1 MKILC
6 YTSIF
11 LAILGAFL
19 LAGSVSATAQ
29 IQVDSTNPSA
39 APQGTINLDVTIS
52 GNGFK
57 KGAKAQW
64 FVTGTTNPG
73 GVTVNSTTFKGSTQ
87 LTANITVATDA
98 AINGFDILVTNTDGR
113 TGKGTDKFA
122 VTQKGT
128 PIGCSTP
135 GTPSGFT
142 LVAELN
148 TVQPNGAA
156 SITSLRLGNAI
167 RVRPLDLNRDG
178 IVDTLVAFVTS
189 GQTGSEATYVFLL
202 DPATGLS
209 QANNPITGTAW
220 QNPLVLLTGAFSTV
234 AVAGD
239 VNGDGVPDFLML
251 NNLYLFVGSVSGAN
265 SLVPYTLSYTAYPVQ
280 APLGG
285 YSGFGAS
292 IAIGD
297 LDGGG
302 ADEIAVGAT
311 GGGKKNPVP
320 PVVFIYKFGP
330 GGLTNVQTIQEPN
343 SSAGGFGG
351 AIAIGNIDGNPGNDL
366 VVGAPAASTPN
377 GGAVYVYPAPVQQ
390 SSYFMLT
397 GPGPQFGEGLGIADV
412 NLDGYPD
419 LVVNTGDKFNGSDT
433 TAQTLIFAGNVRV
446 GTTYTNELLPAT
458 GLSYSWAAPNFD
470 VGNSLTGGAI
480 AVGTPNASI
489 GNSCSSIGGGVGA
502 LHLFNSP
509 FASSQQPNYV
519 FGPPTLVGS
528 SQFSFGYGVGL
539 APGYPFVLV
548 GAHLQDVG
556 TTSQAG
562 QVYVYKK
569 N

>member
-1 MKILC
+1 MLRC
-6 YTSIF
+6 ASVF

-19 LAGSVSATAQ
+19 LADSVSATAQ
-29 IQVDSTNPSA
+29 VQVDSTNPSA

-73 GVTVNSTTFKGSTQ
+73 GVTVNSTTFKGTTQ

-98 AINGFDILVTNTDGR
+98 VISGFDIVVTNTDGR

-122 VTQKGT
+122 VSQQGT
-128 PIGCSTP
+128 PIGCSTT

-156 SITSLRLGNAI
+156 LITSLRLGNAI

-189 GQTGSEATYVFLL
+189 GQTGSEGTYVFLL
-202 DPATGLS
+202 DPVTGLP
-209 QANNPITGTAW
+209 QATNPVTGAAW

-251 NNLYLFVGSVSGAN
+251 NSLYLFVGSVSGAN
-265 SLVPYTLSYTAYPVQ
+265 SPAPYTLSYTAYPVQ
-280 APLGG
+280 APPGG

-297 LDGGG
+297 LDGDG
-302 ADEIAVGAT
+302 ADEIAVGAA

-320 PVVFIYKFGP
+320 PVVFIYKFGA

-343 SSAGGFGG
+343 SSAAGFGG

-366 VVGAPAASTPN
+366 VVGAPGASTPN
-377 GGAVYVYPAPVQQ
+377 GGAAYVYPALVQQ

-412 NLDGYPD
+412 NLDGFPD
-419 LVVNTGDKFNGSDT
+419 LVVNTGAQFSGSDT
-433 TAQTLIFAGNVRV
+433 TAKSLIFAGNVHP
-446 GTTYTNELLPAT
+446 GATYTNQLLPGT
-458 GLSYSWAAPNFD
+458 GLSYSWAAPNSD
-470 VGNSLTGGAI
+470 VGNMLTVGAV
-480 AVGTPNASI
+480 AVGTPNAS
-489 GNSCSSIGGGVGA
+489 NSTSCSSIKGGIGA
-502 LHLFNSP
+502 VHLFTSP
-509 FASSQQPNYV
+509 FASSQQPNYL
-519 FGPPTLVGS
+519 FEPPTLVGS
-528 SQFSFGYGVGL
+528 SQFSFGYGVGVV
-539 APGYPFVLV
+539 PGYPFVLV

-562 QVYVYKK
+562 QVYVYKE